1 MPTRRD
7 ELARDPDL
15 APLWVAVHRRLCSGA
30 QPATISAIRVE
41 GLSPN
46 GIAVLRSWLDTTAR
60 RRRDRSAVESRG
72 AVTVVPIRQ
81 VLDVLGIPADDL
93 IPLVELA
100 VGRPVVNLAA
110 QRREA
115 LAQRRDLWADV
126 EAKLPT
132 LPALVARMRAAG
144 TDNEESVLTLVD
156 GLAEI
161 VSRLPFDPPTS
172 LAKLSHDHAGDPHY
186 FDLDRLAGA
195 RLVSAV
201 AERSG
206 TPEPTRPDLIRA
218 MLTKVGI
225 LADRLSATVL
235 LHQVQV
241 TGDGP
246 VDRRLRD
253 ATTPVPVTLLDL
265 TVHPPAL
272 APQVL
277 TVVENP
283 SVLEAA
289 MRCGSPIALACTSGH
304 LGSVDHAL
312 LQLAVDHGVDLRYA
326 GDLDGPG
333 LRIAGQVAAIYGA
346 TLIAMSPDVVRR
358 AGPAPSAVAFGDPPE
373 WIDPELRDAIAS
385 SGRVVYQEH
394 DAALEVLFGSD
405 QPMAT
410 IPKPDAARAPD

>member
-1 MPTRRD
+1 M
-7 ELARDPDL
+7 
-15 APLWVAVHRRLCSGA
+15 
-30 QPATISAIRVE
+30 
-41 GLSPN
+41 
-46 GIAVLRSWLDTTAR
+46 
-60 RRRDRSAVESRG
+60 
-72 AVTVVPIRQ
+72 PIRQ